1 MWRNNGCAPRD
12 CPLYWA
18 LRGIPIGLRK
28 KEDSMDTENNCS
40 QLQPNTDVS
49 NVSEQ
54 TEIKRAESVRK
65 LPLVLGIA
73 SLAVGFLIAFPYFV
87 ASVIGLVPASIHPSY
102 FGMGFAGIGIVLGA
116 CALFMGIR
124 SNAELQWFLPF
135 SLAGLVLSVAGF
147 MLSVV
152 LWLIK

>member
-1 MWRNNGCAPRD
+1 
-12 CPLYWA
+12 
-18 LRGIPIGLRK
+18 
-28 KEDSMDTENNCS
+28 MDTENGCS
-40 QLQPNTDVS
+40 QLQPSADVS

-54 TEIKRAESVRK
+54 TEIKRPVKK
-65 LPLVLGIA
+65 LPLALGIA
-73 SLAVGFLIAFPYFV
+73 SLVVGLIFSIPYFI

-124 SNAELQWFLPF
+124 SKAELQWFLPF